1 MSVFAI
7 LDRDGTINEE
17 RHYLSDPDDVVLLPG
32 AAEGLSLMQDLGIGI
47 IIITNQSGL
56 GRGYFSTNR
65 LETVHERLFSLLK
78 AHGVSVN
85 GIYLC
90 PHHPNENCR
99 CRKPKPGLL
108 ERAAEDFEFN
118 PENAFVIGD
127 NVCDIELGKHVGAH
141 TILVRTGYGATVEK
155 EARVTPDFVE
165 DNLLQAASTI
175 ERVLGRETRRV
186 VDSI

>member
-17 RHYLSDPDDVVLLPG
+17 RHYLSNPDDVVLLPG
-32 AAEGLSLMQDLGIGI
+32 AVEGLLLMQDLGIGI

-56 GRGYFSTNR
+56 GRGYFSASR
-65 LETVHERLFSLLK
+65 LEAVHERLFALLK
-78 AHGVSVN
+78 ENGVSIN

-118 PENAFVIGD
+118 PKNAFVIGD
-127 NVCDIELGKHVGAH
+127 SVCDIELGKQVGAH
-141 TILVRTGYGATVEK
+141 TILVRTGYGAAVEK
-155 EARVTPDFVE
+155 EGRVVPDFVE
-165 DNLLQAASTI
+165 DNLLQAAITI

>member
-1 MSVFAI
+1 MSVFAL

-32 AAEGLSLMQDLGIGI
+32 AAEGLSLMQDLGIGL

-56 GRGYFSTNR
+56 GRGYFSADR

-78 AHGVSVN
+78 EQGVTVN
-85 GIYLC
+85 GVYLC

-99 CRKPKPGLL
+99 CRKPGPGLV
-108 ERAAEDFEFN
+108 ERAAEDFGFT

-127 NVCDIELGKHVGAH
+127 NVCDIELGKRVGAH
-141 TILVRTGYGATVEK
+141 TILVRTGYGAVVEK
-155 EARVTPDFVE
+155 ESRIVPDFIE
-165 DNLLQAASTI
+165 DNLLHAASTI

-186 VDSI
+186 IERS